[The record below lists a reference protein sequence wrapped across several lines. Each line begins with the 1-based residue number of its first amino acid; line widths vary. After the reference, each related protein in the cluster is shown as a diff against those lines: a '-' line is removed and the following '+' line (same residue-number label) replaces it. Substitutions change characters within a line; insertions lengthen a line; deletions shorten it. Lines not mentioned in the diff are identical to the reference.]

1 RGHESPVMTVEF
13 SPDGKTLASASN
25 DKTVRLWDI
34 QGQELAV
41 LRGHESEVRTV
52 EFSPDGKTLASASD
66 DNTVRLWRIE
76 TLDELLIRGCQW
88 LHDYLS
94 TNSHLSDSDKH
105 LCDGISSKPSPTQ

>member
-52 EFSPDGKTLASASD
+52 EF
-66 DNTVRLWRIE
+66 
-76 TLDELLIRGCQW
+76 
-88 LHDYLS
+88 
-94 TNSHLSDSDKH
+94 
-105 LCDGISSKPSPTQ
+105 